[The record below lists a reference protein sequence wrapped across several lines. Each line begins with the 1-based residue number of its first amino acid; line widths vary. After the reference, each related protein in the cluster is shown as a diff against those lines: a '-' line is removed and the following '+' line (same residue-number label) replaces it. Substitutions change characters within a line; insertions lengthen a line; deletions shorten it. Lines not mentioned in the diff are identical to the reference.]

1 MGARASIYV
10 RERSE
15 VGAPGPNGIADM
27 ATAEIALF
35 WPQGDKA
42 AARRAL
48 ALATAEVWR
57 RFEEQI
63 NHMKEE

>member
-1 MGARASIYV
+1 
-10 RERSE
+10 
-15 VGAPGPNGIADM
+15 M

-35 WPQGDKA
+35 WPVGDKA

-57 RFEEQI
+57 RFEETI
-63 NHMKEE
+63 NSKEGESDG